1 MLRTGRPGPA
11 LGGIRVQT
19 TRPRDFSAL
28 MLVVGLFVVLFVVSI
43 LLGTPPR

>member
-1 MLRTGRPGPA
+1 
-11 LGGIRVQT
+11 VQT
-19 TRPRDFSAL
+19 TRPRDFGAL